1 MRCLRRC
8 AAALLVLLGIGCVH
22 AQQQFPAKPI
32 RLLVPDRPGAP
43 LDIQARTL
51 ARKLTERF
59 EQSVVVDNRPGGNYI
74 IGTRIAIAAN
84 ADGYT
89 VILVPSSYAA
99 NAAFYKLPYDPLND
113 VTPIARIG
121 VSGFA
126 VTLHPSHAVASIRDL
141 IAYDKANPGQL
152 RYGTAGAGGGSHR
165 AAELFNQ
172 MAGTNLV
179 NVPYSDAGTV
189 LGSLLGG
196 QIQIVFGNLPTMIPQ
211 IKSERLRGI
220 AVTTA
225 RRSNAVP
232 DIPTVAET
240 LAGYEAV
247 SWQGVLGPKGLPKDI
262 VVRWNSEVNRIVQ
275 LPDVKD
281 RLAALGIDA
290 VDESP
295 QQFHAFLER
304 EIAKWQKV
312 VKIANMK
319 PEG

>member
-1 MRCLRRC
+1 MRCLRRF
-8 AAALLVLLGIGCVH
+8 AAVFLVLLGIGCVH

-43 LDIQARTL
+43 LDTQARTL

-74 IGTRIAIAAN
+74 VGTRIAIAAN